1 MLDNNPVREIF
12 FKEIKLDGPLG
23 KIKYYAIRTEFKE
36 RDSPHVHPLHQFS
49 MHQTAYIHCFEKSLI
64 S

>member
-36 RDSPHVHPLHQFS
+36 RDSPHVHSFISIFNAPNCLHSVF
-49 MHQTAYIHCFEKSLI
+49 
-64 S
+64 